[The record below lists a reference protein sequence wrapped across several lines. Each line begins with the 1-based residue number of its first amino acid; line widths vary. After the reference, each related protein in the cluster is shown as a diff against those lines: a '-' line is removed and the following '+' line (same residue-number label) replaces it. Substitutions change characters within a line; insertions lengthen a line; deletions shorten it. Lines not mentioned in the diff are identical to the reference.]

1 MFYIKRKFIF
11 LCLILPILAQFFI
24 PNYAYADSQSLTN
37 KLDSTA
43 TTVLENYKYFSGSI
57 NKLTAIDLQL
67 KTSLTIHGEKTKE
80 NANYWLHTLA
90 PGTQMIVKDIIGYN
104 STFQS
109 IYNNTIDKFSSE
121 NKQEVTNSLNT
132 LQNHLSQKQILVTEG
147 IDKLRKYR
155 EERLSP
161 TVRDLNSD
169 INQILVKQNGNF
181 AVIASL
187 NKSIS
192 ALNDKYETAKKN
204 YQNQIKI
211 ASLNPTLAQLAAM
224 YAMEMRNA
232 QQEIDREKDQ
242 LKLFQEAV
250 PILNE
255 IKDQSNSFVGN
266 ISESIDKLQSYI
278 TLWDT
283 LNAKIKN
290 LISDVDSTNEIDE
303 SYFIAE
309 MEVIQESWDSIINLT
324 ETQLSKNT
332 Q

>member
-1 MFYIKRKFIF
+1 
-11 LCLILPILAQFFI
+11 
-24 PNYAYADSQSLTN
+24 
-37 KLDSTA
+37 
-43 TTVLENYKYFSGSI
+43 
-57 NKLTAIDLQL
+57 
-67 KTSLTIHGEKTKE
+67 
-80 NANYWLHTLA
+80 
-90 PGTQMIVKDIIGYN
+90 MIVKDIIGYN

-132 LQNHLSQKQILVTEG
+132 LQNNLSQKQILVTEG